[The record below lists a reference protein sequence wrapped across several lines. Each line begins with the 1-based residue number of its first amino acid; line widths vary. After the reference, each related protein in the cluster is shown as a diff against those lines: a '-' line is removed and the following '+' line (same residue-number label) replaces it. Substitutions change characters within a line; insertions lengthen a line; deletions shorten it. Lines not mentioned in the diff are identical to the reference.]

1 MGQATLDPYK
11 HCTRA
16 YDKRL
21 QKPRWLPRR
30 CMNVSTA
37 IWNSAF
43 RLVSCGDESRSA
55 DSLALETMGQ
65 AVVATRRLDYEK
77 AMSQAQYSGG

>member
-1 MGQATLDPYK
+1 
-11 HCTRA
+11 
-16 YDKRL
+16 
-21 QKPRWLPRR
+21 
-30 CMNVSTA
+30 MNVSTA